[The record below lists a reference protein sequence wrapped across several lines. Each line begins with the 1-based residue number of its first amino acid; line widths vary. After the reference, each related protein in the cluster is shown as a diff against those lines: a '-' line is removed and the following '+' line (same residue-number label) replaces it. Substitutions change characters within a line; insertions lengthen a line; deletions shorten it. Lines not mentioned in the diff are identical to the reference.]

1 MYTRCGLLR
10 LLSELGSI
18 ATPLCLNQIMR
29 FLNDADTL
37 MRPAGGHSR
46 AEGVMLV
53 VAMFL
58 SSVCQSLALQHY
70 IALCFASGAH
80 AKALIQ
86 QRVFKAVCVL
96 PISTVQDLTAGQL
109 TNLISKDAA
118 KIQDF
123 MLFGHNIWSAPLTA
137 CWVTISVNIYNT

>member
-10 LLSELGSI
+10 LLSELGAI
-18 ATPLCLNQIMR
+18 ATPLCLNQIVR

-46 AEGVMLV
+46 TEGVVLV

-70 IALCFASGAH
+70 IALCFACGAH

-96 PISTVQDLTAGQL
+96 PVSSVQVYIHTDTYTHTHTRTHIGSTYIHTYIYIGINRGAAHELDL
-109 TNLISKDAA
+109 
-118 KIQDF
+118 
-123 MLFGHNIWSAPLTA
+123 
-137 CWVTISVNIYNT
+137 